1 MTSRQRLMLAVTH
14 KHVCASQTVR
24 LLVRRYQ
31 RQTAARWMGAVRKG
45 EREQACTAR
54 VAEGWYFRH
63 GVRARHNGST
73 LAVSL
78 VGTCGLCWG
87 RGRELYFLAMSDG
100 GSETS
105 LLSEGALGL
114 CQTGDG
120 EGRLSCTGQEE
131 ARSPM
136 CARGEGDEQ
145 QEEDLLG
152 KARIGCHD
160 EES

>member
-78 VGTCGLCWG
+78 VGTGGWRPEGLV
-87 RGRELYFLAMSDG
+87 RERN
-100 GSETS
+100 T
-105 LLSEGALGL
+105 LLSVYIVCL
-114 CQTGDG
+114 
-120 EGRLSCTGQEE
+120 
-131 ARSPM
+131 
-136 CARGEGDEQ
+136 
-145 QEEDLLG
+145 
-152 KARIGCHD
+152 
-160 EES
+160 